1 MEFEM
6 NEQREAYLAAKGKV
20 VLNAC
25 PGSGKT
31 TAIAKKLIELQKEY
45 DSLYGKYS
53 GVACLSFTNTAKDE
67 INEKYTQL
75 SGNVLRFPHKVS
87 TIDSFINQ
95 HITLPYYYLM
105 NKNFKRPKILD
116 DNSFIDDAWK
126 PKFRFKGRDGKPF
139 CFAYPPS
146 SIRFE
151 RDGTCSSNGYRPS
164 EDRVNPEVFDDYC
177 NQIKSWQ
184 IKSGLITTGDSAYIA
199 LHLLTEYPKIGNW
212 LSLRFPHLIVDEAQD
227 NSEIQHELFEKLVEH
242 GLKNI
247 EFVGDPYQSL
257 YEWRNA
263 DPQIFLEKYADTE
276 NWQGLDLSDDRRSP
290 QRIIEC
296 FSLLRKETD
305 PKIDSACE
313 EDREIPILVY
323 KYTDTNS
330 AIIVQHFDKQC
341 QNYGLT
347 NNQIVVRGNTL
358 KNQMLG
364 KEAEQRPWK
373 SMIPYHL
380 IEAKNQY
387 LGNEIKAAI
396 KTIRAIAATLK
407 SPGAEFHGLKE
418 LESSLKY
425 DHLFNALLLETLH
438 NLPKFDLS
446 ITDWTSQSQAFLKDK
461 LDIENEVYFDLK
473 NRNSK
478 YFDKAILM
486 EPVENHFK
494 KAYSESKIPITT
506 VHQVKGK
513 SLDAILIF
521 FNANKH
527 KDTITFKDIICNHD
541 AFPSEKQRIIYVA
554 MSRPKHLLAM
564 AFPKDVSDDEFRKK
578 FGDDIKIVTE
588 QELNE

>member
-1 MEFEM
+1 M
-6 NEQREAYLAAKGKV
+6 NKQREAFLAAKGKV

-31 TAIAKKLIELQKEY
+31 IAIAKKLIKLQKEY

-67 INEKYTQL
+67 INEKYKQL
-75 SGNVLRFPHKVS
+75 SGNILRFPHKIS

-95 HITLPYYYLM
+95 YITLQFYYLM

-126 PKFRFKGRDGKPF
+126 PKYRFKGLDGKPF

-151 RDGTCSSNGYRPS
+151 SDGTFSSNGYRPA
-164 EDRVNPEVFDDYC
+164 EDKVKPEVFDDYC
-177 NQIKSWQ
+177 KQIKSWQ
-184 IKSGLITTGDSAYIA
+184 IKNGLITTGDSAYIA

-212 LSLRFPHLIVDEAQD
+212 LALRFPHLIVDEAQD
-227 NSEIQHELFEKLVEH
+227 NSEVQYALFEKLVED

-257 YEWRNA
+257 YEWRDA
-263 DPQIFLEKYADTE
+263 DPQLFLEKYADTE
-276 NWQGLDLSDDRRSP
+276 NWQGLDLSDDHRSP

-296 FSLLRKETD
+296 FSLIRKETD

-313 EDREIPILVY
+313 EDREIPIVVY

-347 NNQIVVRGNTL
+347 NNQIVVRGNAL

-364 KEAEQRPWK
+364 KEAEQKPWK
-373 SMIPYHL
+373 SWIPYL
-380 IEAKNQY
+380 IIEVKNQY

-396 KTIRAIAATLK
+396 KTIRTITVKLK
-407 SPGAEFHGLKE
+407 YPDAGFHESKE
-418 LESSLKY
+418 LENSLKD

-438 NLPKFDLS
+438 DLPKFDLS
-446 ITDWTSQSQAFLKDK
+446 ITDWTSQTQAFLKNK
-461 LDIENEVYFDLK
+461 LDIKNEVDFDLK

-478 YFDKAILM
+478 YFDKAILV

-494 KAYSESKIPITT
+494 KPYSESKIPITT

-513 SLDAILIF
+513 SLEAILIF

-527 KDTITFKDIICNHD
+527 KDNITFEDIINNHD

-564 AFPKDVSDDEFRKK
+564 AFPEDLSDDEFREK
-578 FGDDIKIVTE
+578 FGEDIKIVTE